1 MVKTGVILAEKEFLL
16 EQALPRIEGKVF
28 ETVLLHLVIQLGC

>member
-16 EQALPRIEGKVF
+16 EQALPRIERKVF